1 MRLPSLLLLIVLACV
16 LTFAVVNWSVI
27 IAPTT
32 ISLLV
37 ADVQAPLGLIM
48 LGIILLVTAL
58 FLAFAVYLQT
68 RVLLDSRR
76 HSRELHE
83 QRELADKAES
93 SRFTE
98 LRGFL
103 EAELRKLEEQVAES
117 RAGVTGRVERAEQ
130 GLQTAIEQSGNS
142 LSAYIG
148 ELEDRLHS
156 GTSGR
161 GPG

>member
-1 MRLPSLLLLIVLACV
+1 MRLPSLLLLVALILV
-16 LTFAVVNWSVI
+16 LTFAVANWSVI
-27 IAPTT
+27 IAPTSV
-32 ISLLV
+32 SLLV

-48 LGIILLVTAL
+48 LGIILAVTAL

-68 RVLLDSRR
+68 RTLLDSRR
-76 HSRELHE
+76 HSREMHE

-103 EAELRKLEEQVAES
+103 EVELSKLREQVAES
-117 RAGVTGRVERAEQ
+117 RTSVIGRVEQAEK
-130 GLQTAIEQSGNS
+130 GLHTTIEQSGNS

-148 ELEDRLHS
+148 ELEDRLQS
-156 GTSGR
+156 GAGGR
-161 GPG
+161 GQS

>member
-1 MRLPSLLLLIVLACV
+1 MRLPSLLLLVVLILVLA
-16 LTFAVVNWSVI
+16 FAVVNWSVI

-32 ISLLV
+32 VSLLV

-48 LGIILLVTAL
+48 LGIILAVTAL

-68 RVLLDSRR
+68 RTLLDSRR
-76 HSRELHE
+76 HSREMHE

-103 EAELRKLEEQVAES
+103 EVELRKLSEQIAES
-117 RAGVTGRVERAEQ
+117 RTSVTGRVEQAEK
-130 GLQTAIEQSGNS
+130 GLHTTIEQSGNS

-148 ELEDRLHS
+148 ELEDRLQS
-156 GTSGR
+156 GTGGR
-161 GPG
+161 AQS